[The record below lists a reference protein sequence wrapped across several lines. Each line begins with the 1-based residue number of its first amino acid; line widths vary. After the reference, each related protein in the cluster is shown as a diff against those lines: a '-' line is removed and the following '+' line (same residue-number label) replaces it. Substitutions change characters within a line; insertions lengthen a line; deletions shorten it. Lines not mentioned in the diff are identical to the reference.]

1 MLVIIAAFV
10 LSKLLINH
18 EMMWAVI
25 VAALAVALIALM
37 IFVKPRQGKDIN
49 RLRELVK
56 QDEEKSEASV

>member
-25 VAALAVALIALM
+25 VAVLAVALIALM

-56 QDEEKSEASV
+56 QDDEKSEASV

>member
-1 MLVIIAAFV
+1 
-10 LSKLLINH
+10 
-18 EMMWAVI
+18 
-25 VAALAVALIALM
+25 LAVALIALM